1 MAKKKRP
8 SGNGF
13 SITLRRREIPI
24 VRCMRR
30 QRDLQ
35 FYTKNPR
42 IYSLVWEDGEE
53 PDQESIQVALGRM
66 EHVKELVQS
75 IRANGGVTDPL
86 FVLDGQ
92 NTVLEGNSRLAAYRL
107 LEKEDPL
114 RWAEVKCDVI
124 ASTISEDDVFSL
136 LTQYH
141 IVGRKDW
148 APYEQ
153 AGIFWRRHKD
163 EGISLEQIAQE
174 VKALGLSIK
183 RIRHWIAVY
192 DMMVKHND
200 NSAHRW
206 SYYDEL
212 LKSREIK
219 KAREEHKNFDR
230 IVVGK
235 IKSGEIARADDV
247 RKKVHKIAKA
257 GGKTLNKFL
266 ATPKS
271 LEDCFEK
278 AQARGVSNVLLQKM
292 HRFREAVVGPDA
304 KDELL
309 GMPENQQKKCVYEMK
324 RIRTALSKWIKAL
337 GG

>member
-1 MAKKKRP
+1 MAKRKKVA
-8 SGNGF
+8 SNGF
-13 SITLRRREIPI
+13 SITLRGKEIPI
-24 VRCMRR
+24 VRGMRR
-30 QRDLQ
+30 HRDLQ

-53 PDQESIQVALGRM
+53 PDQERIQAALGRM

-92 NTVLEGNSRLAAYRL
+92 NIVLEGNSRLAAYRL

-124 ASTISEDDVFSL
+124 ASQISEDDIFSL

-153 AGIFWRRHKD
+153 AGIFWRRHK
-163 EGISLEQIAQE
+163 EERISLKQIAQE
-174 VKALGLSIK
+174 VDDLGLSIK
-183 RIRHWIAVY
+183 RIRHWIEVY
-192 DMMVKHND
+192 DMMVRHND
-200 NSAHRW
+200 NSSHRW

-212 LKSREIK
+212 LKSREIR
-219 KAREEHKNFDR
+219 KAREEDKNFDKV
-230 IVVGK
+230 VVGK
-235 IKSGEIARADDV
+235 IKSGEIAKADDV

-257 GGKTLNKFL
+257 GGKTLKKFL
-266 ATPKS
+266 TTPKS

-278 AQARGVSNVLLQKM
+278 AEARGVSNVLLQKM
-292 HRFREAVVGPDA
+292 HRFRAVIADPDMRE
-304 KDELL
+304 ELL
-309 GMPENQQKKCVYEMK
+309 DMPEGQQKKCVYDMK
-324 RIRTALSKWIKAL
+324 RIHTAVGKWIKVL